1 MPETQGRVTLWGIDI
16 FLAVAEE
23 GSITAAAKRLGISP
37 PAVSQQLASLEATLG
52 ATLFD
57 RGSRPFA
64 LTSAGQI
71 FRRHA
76 QLIHNVEAEARADLS
91 EENHARLVTLKLG
104 VIEDFE
110 AEVTPRL
117 LVDLSISMPETRFL
131 LETGPSHRL
140 LDQLDHKA
148 LDLVIAAKTA
158 FGEGEITGRS
168 SFPLLQDPF
177 VSVRPRSGGEVP
189 LILYSQRHLM
199 GRQIATYLEQQG
211 SRYPIRF
218 ELDSY
223 NAVLAL
229 VARGQGWTILTP
241 LALHHAIRFQNDLSV
256 EPLGAGTMHR
266 TIALISR
273 TGAMGK
279 LPNEVARSFQA
290 AVNAAVLTPAL
301 SRWPWLA
308 DDLKLL

>member
-37 PAVSQQLASLEATLG
+37 PAVSQQLATLEATVA

-57 RGSRPFA
+57 RGSRPLS
-64 LTSAGQI
+64 LTAAGQI

-76 QLIHNVEAEARADLS
+76 QLIHNIEAEARADLS
-91 EENHARLVTLKLG
+91 QENHARLTTLRLG

-110 AEVTPRL
+110 TEVTPRL
-117 LVDLSISMPETRFL
+117 LVDLSTSMPETRFL

-148 LDLVIAAKTA
+148 LDLVIAGQMTC
-158 FGEGEITGRS
+158 GEGEITGRS
-168 SFPLLQDPF
+168 SLPLLQDPF
-177 VSVRPRSGGEVP
+177 VSVRPRTGGDVP

-199 GRQIATYLEQQG
+199 GRQIATYLDQKG
-211 SRYPIRF
+211 LRYPVRF

-229 VARGQGWTILTP
+229 VARGQGWTVLTP
-241 LALHHAIRFQNDLSV
+241 LALHHAMRFQDDLLV
-256 EPLGAGTMHR
+256 EPFESGAMHR
-266 TIALISR
+266 TIAIFSR

-279 LPNEVARSFQA
+279 LPNEIARSFQA
-290 AVNAAVLTPAL
+290 SVEAAVVSTAL
-301 SRWPWLA
+301 SRWPWLGGS
-308 DDLKLL
+308 LKLL